1 MQEQRNWNIEH
12 SHTVHLEQYENRAD
26 RVRSYPTEGREHRN
40 GKQGHETNATH
51 ISTYNLVLALIKPLW
66 LWIGFAPTCFAYPRS
81 PMALSTSSA
90 SFLKVSFLV
99 SSTLP
104 DILWATP

>member
-1 MQEQRNWNIEH
+1 MK
-12 SHTVHLEQYENRAD
+12 
-26 RVRSYPTEGREHRN
+26 TELTELVATKQKGEHRN

-51 ISTYNLVLALIKPLW
+51 ISTYDLVLALIKPLW
-66 LWIGFAPTCFAYPRS
+66 LYIGFSPTCFAYLPPPAPP

-90 SFLKVSFLV
+90 AFLKVSFLV

-104 DILWATP
+104 DIL